1 MAVNPTKLF
10 DGLTKLVQSEDKAN
24 FIYGFLRLFDT
35 PKATITKL
43 QNQTPGTNVADMPL
57 HGEIALSR
65 KLYFKPV
72 APDADIYDVLQD
84 LKQSATADKNKIR
97 FFIVTDF
104 QNIAAYDSQAD
115 DYLECAYTDLAQNY
129 GFFLPLAGLEK
140 SSGFEE
146 NPADTKAAEK
156 MGRLFDQIR
165 RTNHLEKPEDIHA
178 LNVFLTRLLFC
189 FFAEDTKIFPKDSF
203 TKLIESHTHKTGE
216 NTDEV
221 LTALF
226 QTLDTP
232 PEKRSEALPV
242 HLASFPYVNGG
253 LFQADEPI
261 PDFDTRTRRLLLE
274 CGKLNWSEIN
284 PDIFGSMFQSVID
297 PKQRSRLGQHYTSVP
312 NIMKAIKPLFLDE
325 LQTAFQDIF
334 KRYPSN
340 EGRLKALYSL
350 SMRLGNIKIFDPA
363 CGSGNFLIIAYKEL
377 RRLEIEIFKAV
388 KEIDSNAIFSS
399 QIRLD
404 QFYGIELDDFAH
416 EIAMLSLWLAEH
428 QMNLAHENELGN
440 SLPTLP
446 LKSAATL
453 RPQTACAKT
462 GRPSAPVATAQKTKS
477 ISSATPRFAARIR
490 ATTGKNKIWI

>member
-10 DGLTKLVQSEDKAN
+10 DGLAKLVQSEDKAN

-72 APDADIYDVLQD
+72 APDTDIYDVLQD

-156 MGRLFDQIR
+156 MGRLFDHIR
-165 RTNHLEKPEDIHA
+165 RTNHLEKSEDIHA

-216 NTDEV
+216 NADEV

-226 QTLDTP
+226 
-232 PEKRSEALPV
+232 
-242 HLASFPYVNGG
+242 
-253 LFQADEPI
+253 
-261 PDFDTRTRRLLLE
+261 
-274 CGKLNWSEIN
+274 
-284 PDIFGSMFQSVID
+284 
-297 PKQRSRLGQHYTSVP
+297 
-312 NIMKAIKPLFLDE
+312 
-325 LQTAFQDIF
+325 
-334 KRYPSN
+334 
-340 EGRLKALYSL
+340 
-350 SMRLGNIKIFDPA
+350 
-363 CGSGNFLIIAYKEL
+363 
-377 RRLEIEIFKAV
+377 
-388 KEIDSNAIFSS
+388 
-399 QIRLD
+399 
-404 QFYGIELDDFAH
+404 
-416 EIAMLSLWLAEH
+416 
-428 QMNLAHENELGN
+428 
-440 SLPTLP
+440 
-446 LKSAATL
+446 
-453 RPQTACAKT
+453 
-462 GRPSAPVATAQKTKS
+462 
-477 ISSATPRFAARIR
+477 
-490 ATTGKNKIWI
+490 